1 MSRHKH
7 SSQFY
12 LVIFWLLFY
21 AAVQAS
27 YREGD
32 VMLGGLFSVHLQG
45 ASEDQCGELDTLG
58 LARVLAMIFA
68 VENINN
74 DSKLLSNVTL
84 GYDIRDYCETIPK
97 ATRIT
102 CDLFKDK
109 CFMNITQSKKGRKSI
124 MALMGPEESST
135 AVVIGGCL
143 HMLDVLGMSTSATSP
158 ELSSDTYSHMYRTV
172 PSDTFRAKAIAD
184 IVEHFKWSY
193 IAAVG
198 QDDSYGK
205 NGLWSLVKEAATRNH
220 SFCVAMTEF
229 IPHDS
234 RFTSIRNIVTTLRRL
249 ENIRVVIL
257 WLFGS
262 YPRHF
267 FNEVN
272 SQNLTGRVW
281 ILSDEFTSY
290 SDSDYPAL
298 DGSIIVQPRSFPDV
312 GFQKA
317 LTIKAIHEYFPEWWR
332 EITTLISNCSASM
345 EDTSNKGVCFQN
357 FINRVQNS
365 YASYIIDA
373 VYSVAHALDILV
385 QESSSNMTDNDH
397 HRKLNM
403 DINAMK
409 RLLSKVNFVGLT
421 GNISFNELGD
431 RVSAFYDIVNLQVQ
445 EAPNAKQLIKHV
457 LVGKWEENEQRNK
470 RLQLFEKIR
479 WNSPAGSPPKSECL
493 ERCSPGTRK
502 TITSP
507 CCWQCVSCPRGTINP
522 IPGSASCIECPRK
535 KQSNEAR
542 TKCVDLPLANL
553 KYSSAGG
560 IVILVFCAFGVI
572 ATLFTFA
579 VICRFWN
586 TPIIKASSREYGLVL
601 LSSIILLLTLV
612 VINLFEPTDTI
623 CKIMYP
629 CRYITYM
636 LAYHPVEFSMDGWYV
651 TVVDCVTTLL
661 TAYGFLCCIFFPK
674 IYIVFFRPELNNLS
688 NIRREVTQ
696 FSFETSCVRVNP
708 IFNSN
713 IQHGEVNGMST
724 SATSPELS
732 SDTYSHMYRTVPS
745 DTFRAKAVADI
756 VEHFKWSYIAAVGQ
770 DDSYGRNGLWS
781 LNFIPHESQFTSIR
795 NIVTTLHRLT
805 NIRVVILW
813 LFGSNARN
821 FFNEVNR
828 QNLTERV
835 WILSEEFTSYSDSG
849 YSALDGSIIVQPR
862 SFADVRFQKSL
873 TIKSI
878 QENFPEWWSEITTL
892 ISNCSA
898 SMKDTI
904 NKGVCF
910 QNFINRVQNSYASY
924 VIDAVYSVAH
934 ALDILVQE
942 SRFSM
947 TDNDHHRKPNM
958 DINLMKRLLSKVNF
972 VGLTGNISF
981 NELGDRVSAFYDI
994 VNLQVQEAPNAK
1006 QLIKHVLVGKWEE
1019 NEQRNKRLQLF
1030 EKFAGPL
1037 QQAGFR
1043 NLNVWNDA
1051 LPEQEKQLLRLV
1063 VGSVSRV
1070 LVVQSI
1076 RFQVRQ
1082 AALNAPEGNNRTRLE
1097 HTAWIY
1103 LWQI

>member
-1 MSRHKH
+1 
-7 SSQFY
+7 
-12 LVIFWLLFY
+12 
-21 AAVQAS
+21 
-27 YREGD
+27 
-32 VMLGGLFSVHLQG
+32 
-45 ASEDQCGELDTLG
+45 
-58 LARVLAMIFA
+58 
-68 VENINN
+68 
-74 DSKLLSNVTL
+74 
-84 GYDIRDYCETIPK
+84 
-97 ATRIT
+97 
-102 CDLFKDK
+102 
-109 CFMNITQSKKGRKSI
+109 

-143 HMLDVLGMSTSATSP
+143 HMLNVLGMSTSATSP

-172 PSDTFRAKAIAD
+172 ASDTFRAKAIAD

-234 RFTSIRNIVTTLRRL
+234 RFTSIRNIVTTLSRL

-262 YPRHF
+262 YARNF
-267 FNEVN
+267 FDEVN
-272 SQNLTGRVW
+272 RQNLTGRVW

-290 SDSDYPAL
+290 SDSDYSAL

-317 LTIKAIHEYFPEWWR
+317 LTIKAIHVYFPEWWR
-332 EITTLISNCSASM
+332 EITTLMSNCSASM

-365 YASYIIDA
+365 YATYIIDA

-403 DINAMK
+403 DINVMK

-586 TPIIKASSREYGLVL
+586 TPIIKASSREFSLVL
-601 LSSIILLLTLV
+601 LSSIILLLALV

-629 CRYITYM
+629 CRYITYSLCLSCLLVKILRISSAFQVPIAHCCMMSSVNKIMQAVIVITMHFLM
-636 LAYHPVEFSMDGWYV
+636 LLV
-651 TVVDCVTTLL
+651 LL
-661 TAYGFLCCIFFPK
+661 PWIFLDP
-674 IYIVFFRPELNNLS
+674 P
-688 NIRREVTQ
+688 
-696 FSFETSCVRVNP
+696 
-708 IFNSN
+708 
-713 IQHGEVNGMST
+713 
-724 SATSPELS
+724 
-732 SDTYSHMYRTVPS
+732 
-745 DTFRAKAVADI
+745 
-756 VEHFKWSYIAAVGQ
+756 
-770 DDSYGRNGLWS
+770 
-781 LNFIPHESQFTSIR
+781 
-795 NIVTTLHRLT
+795 
-805 NIRVVILW
+805 
-813 LFGSNARN
+813 
-821 FFNEVNR
+821 
-828 QNLTERV
+828 
-835 WILSEEFTSYSDSG
+835 
-849 YSALDGSIIVQPR
+849 
-862 SFADVRFQKSL
+862 
-873 TIKSI
+873 
-878 QENFPEWWSEITTL
+878 
-892 ISNCSA
+892 
-898 SMKDTI
+898 I
-904 NKGVCF
+904 NKE
-910 QNFINRVQNSYASY
+910 
-924 VIDAVYSVAH
+924 H
-934 ALDILVQE
+934 IL
-942 SRFSM
+942 
-947 TDNDHHRKPNM
+947 TDNY
-958 DINLMKRLLSKVNF
+958 IF
-972 VGLTGNISF
+972 I
-981 NELGDRVSAFYDI
+981 EC
-994 VNLQVQEAPNAK
+994 NAYSTARAEQFK
-1006 QLIKHVLVGKWEE
+1006 QH
-1019 NEQRNKRLQLF
+1019 
-1030 EKFAGPL
+1030 P
-1037 QQAGFR
+1037 
-1043 NLNVWNDA
+1043 
-1051 LPEQEKQLLRLV
+1051 
-1063 VGSVSRV
+1063 S
-1070 LVVQSI
+1070 
-1076 RFQVRQ
+1076 
-1082 AALNAPEGNNRTRLE
+1082 
-1097 HTAWIY
+1097 
-1103 LWQI
+1103 